1 MKLLSTY
8 MKHLKNNN
16 LDKYFSYKTSMKLI
30 FSSKFAK
37 IALSLSIKP
46 NVYFHPFCGIL
57 VTKSEVLSYE
67 YPTWF
72 LYIISYLIYG
82 HLIMTHV
89 EKYMVPFLY

>member
-1 MKLLSTY
+1 ME
-8 MKHLKNNN
+8 
-16 LDKYFSYKTSMKLI
+16 LI

-46 NVYFHPFCGIL
+46 NTYFPPFCGIL
-57 VTKSEVLSYE
+57 VTKSEVLSRE

-72 LYIISYLIYG
+72 LYIIPFLIYG

-89 EKYMVPFLY
+89 EKYMAHFLY